1 MQETVGE
8 TKQLLEE
15 NAPGSAE
22 KDTLWNAQEVQAESD
37 VHLEDDQSIGNTTV
51 IRLFEFSANPEAFCH
66 HTPTKQELFNAHYR
80 LIDSTLWRDGLKV
93 VPEINPTVTF
103 NKRKTKYRIFV
114 TAQAQR
120 GQTVLETPQT
130 LSQLAHVK

>member
-15 NAPGSAE
+15 HAVGAPGAE
-22 KDTLWNAQEVQAESD
+22 VLWNAQEVQAESD
-37 VHLEDDQSIGNTTV
+37 VHLEDDQGIGNATV
-51 IRLFEFSANPEAFCH
+51 IRLFEFSANPEAFRH
-66 HTPTKQELFNAHYR
+66 HTPTKQELFNAHYK

-93 VPEINPTVTF
+93 VPEINPTVTL
-103 NKRKTKYRIFV
+103 NKKKTKYRIFV

-120 GQTVLETPQT
+120 GQTLLETPQT
-130 LSQLAHVK
+130 LTQLAQVK